1 MHASHSETKSCRW
14 NPESSIRN
22 SPKGSTAMGYGKRLF
37 VAAALASAAAL
48 STLVVVAAAA
58 QNENVTITYA
68 TPAGGGQ
75 PEIKLYDALIKQFEA
90 LHPNITIKQ
99 DIIPATSDPQFWQ
112 KLQVQAAANQY
123 PDLTYVHYSWFPQAV
138 RFNYL
143 SPLDSGS
150 TNASINKNSFF
161 STTIQQFTYQGHLY
175 GLPRETSTIAL
186 YYNATMFARAHLKT
200 PNQYYAAGKWTWNTY
215 KEVAKKLT
223 NAKAHQ
229 WGAIAPV
236 DVPYG
241 LFSTIYSFGGSILNA
256 DNTKS
261 SFDTAPNIAAMSFLR
276 SIIANKSAVLPAQN
290 AKLNLFANGKVG
302 MYISGYWDVALTG
315 GSIKTFKWDVAP
327 LPHGKTN
334 LTRVA
339 SGGYGIPAK
348 AAHPQEALEFL
359 RFLETRQSTQ
369 YLAKLGLIIPALK
382 GVAESSTFLQP
393 HGVPAH
399 RSVFIA
405 ALKHG
410 KLDPEIPQW
419 AQMVDAITSGTDP
432 IWTGAQTPQ
441 QAGRSVA
448 QQVDSVLKS
457 G

>member
-1 MHASHSETKSCRW
+1 MIHRKHLVFA
-14 NPESSIRN
+14 
-22 SPKGSTAMGYGKRLF
+22 G
-37 VAAALASAAAL
+37 ALAS
-48 STLVVVAAAA
+48 VVAASVFAVVATAA
-58 QNENVTITYA
+58 QNQNVTITYA

-75 PEIKLYDALIKQFEA
+75 PEIKLYDTLIKQFEK
-90 LHPNITIKQ
+90 LHPNITVKQ
-99 DIIPATSDPQFWQ
+99 DIVPATSDPQFWQ
-112 KLQVQAAANQY
+112 KLQVKAAANQY

-138 RFNYL
+138 QYNYL

-150 TNASINKNSFF
+150 TNANVNKNAFF
-161 STTIQQFTYQGHLY
+161 NTTIQQFTNKEHLY
-175 GLPRETSTIAL
+175 ALPRETSTIAL
-186 YYNATMFARAHLKT
+186 YYNASMFVRAHLKT
-200 PNQYYAAGKWTWNTY
+200 PNQYAAAGKWTWNTY
-215 KEVAKKLT
+215 RQVAQKLT

-261 SFDTAPNIAAMSFLR
+261 AFDTAPDIAALSFLR

-290 AKLNLFANGKVG
+290 AKLNLFANGKIG
-302 MYISGYWDVALTG
+302 MYISGYWDIALTG

-327 LPHGKTN
+327 LPRGKMN

-359 RFLETRQSTQ
+359 RFLETRQSVQ

-382 GVAESSTFLQP
+382 TVAESPTFLQP

-419 AQMVDAITSGTDP
+419 SQMVDAITSGTDP
-432 IWTGAQTPQ
+432 IWTGKQTPA
-441 QAGRSVA
+441 QAGKSIA
-448 QQVDSVLKS
+448 SQVNSILK

>member
-1 MHASHSETKSCRW
+1 
-14 NPESSIRN
+14 
-22 SPKGSTAMGYGKRLF
+22 MGHGKRL
-37 VAAALASAAAL
+37 VLAAAVASAAV
-48 STLVVVAAAA
+48 LVTSVVAATAA
-58 QNENVTITYA
+58 RTETVTITYA

-75 PEIKLYDALIKQFEA
+75 PEIKLYDTLIQQFEK
-90 LHPNITIKQ
+90 LHPNITVKQ

-112 KLQVQAAANQY
+112 KLQVKAAANQY

-143 SPLDSGS
+143 SGLGSGS
-150 TNASINKNSFF
+150 TNANINNNSFF
-161 STTIQQFTYQGHLY
+161 PTTIQQFTYQNQLY
-175 GLPRETSTIAL
+175 ALPRETSTIAL
-186 YYNATMFARAHLKT
+186 YYNATMFSRAHVKT
-200 PNQYYAAGKWTWNTY
+200 PNQYAAEGKWTWNTY
-215 KEVAKKLT
+215 KQVAKKLT

-241 LFSTIYSFGGSILNA
+241 LFSTIYAFGGSILNA

-261 SFDTAPNIAAMSFLR
+261 TFDTAPDIAALSFLQ

-327 LPHGKTN
+327 LPRGKTN

-382 GVAESSTFLQP
+382 SVAQSSTFLQP

-405 ALKHG
+405 ALQHG

-419 AQMVDAITSGTDP
+419 AQMVDAITNGTDP
-432 IWTGAQTPQ
+432 IWSGAQTPQ
-441 QAGRSVA
+441 QAARNVA
-448 QQVDSVLKS
+448 KQVDSILKS
-457 G
+457 GG